1 VTTLCKIC
9 ESRRGKRFCPAVHG
23 EICSL
28 CCGREREVTVH
39 CPLDCEYLQAARKHD
54 RPVELDPDQIPN
66 RDIPVRETF
75 VREHE
80 DLVIAVSRVVLE
92 AALETPGAVDY
103 DLREAFAALI
113 RTQRTLESGLYYETR
128 PDNPIAAELCRRIQ
142 AGIAE
147 FRRAETE
154 RLMTTRTRDADVLL
168 ALVFL
173 QRLEFDRNN
182 GRKLGRA
189 FIDLLHRQ
197 LPAPQSESANDAP
210 QSLII
215 T

>member
-28 CCGREREVTVH
+28 CCGREREVTLH

-54 RPVELDPDQIPN
+54 RPVELNPDEIPN
-66 RDIPVRETF
+66 RDIAVPATF
-75 VREHE
+75 VRDHE
-80 DLVIAVSRVVLE
+80 ELTIGVSQAVIG
-92 AALETPGAVDY
+92 AAFQTPGAVDY

-154 RLMTTRTRDADVLL
+154 RLMTTRTHEADVLH

-173 QRLEFDRNN
+173 QRLELDRNN

-189 FIDLLHRQ
+189 FIDFLHWQ
-197 LPAPQSESANDAP
+197 LPGAESESANVAP